1 MSDAAAGP
9 VDLGAG
15 SGKGPLWGTASSD
28 LNATLLAW
36 PPGHATPDHVNEER
50 DVLVVV
56 IEGSASAE
64 IDGAGHELRAPAAM
78 IIPKGARRRIT
89 AGPDGVRYVT
99 THVVRPGLRID
110 RV

>member
-1 MSDAAAGP
+1 
-9 VDLGAG
+9 
-15 SGKGPLWGTASSD
+15 
-28 LNATLLAW
+28 
-36 PPGHATPDHVNEER
+36 
-50 DVLVVV
+50 V
-56 IEGSASAE
+56 IEGRASAE

>member
-1 MSDAAAGP
+1 MSDTAAGP
-9 VDLGAG
+9 VDLAGG
-15 SGKGPLWGTASSD
+15 SGKGPLWGTASAD

-56 IEGSASAE
+56 IDGTASA
-64 IDGAGHELRAPAAM
+64 DVGGTGHELRAPAAM

-89 AGPDGVRYVT
+89 AGPDGVRYLT
-99 THVVRPGLRID
+99 AHVVRPGLRIG
-110 RV
+110 RA

>member
-1 MSDAAAGP
+1 MSDATDGP
-9 VDLGAG
+9 VDLAAG
-15 SGKGPLWGTASSD
+15 SGKGPLWGTASAD

-56 IEGSASAE
+56 IEGSASADV
-64 IDGAGHELRAPAAM
+64 DGAGHELRAPAAM
-78 IIPKGARRRIT
+78 IIPKGVGRRIT
-89 AGPDGVRYVT
+89 AGPDGVRYLT
-99 THVVRPGLRID
+99 AHVVRPGLRIG

>member
-15 SGKGPLWGTASSD
+15 SGKGPLWGTASAD

-56 IEGSASAE
+56 IEGTASADL
-64 IDGAGHELRAPAAM
+64 DGTRHELRAPAAM
-78 IIPKGARRRIT
+78 IIPKGVERRIT
-89 AGPDGVRYVT
+89 AGPTACGT
-99 THVVRPGLRID
+99 
-110 RV
+110 